1 MIVPATPEALERAA
15 RALAAGEVVAF
26 PTETVYGL
34 GADAAN
40 PQAVARVFALKQR
53 PADHPLIVHLASAE
67 AAAAWAAEMPPLA
80 CRLAERFWPGPLTLV
95 LRRAAHVDM
104 AVTGG
109 QDSIGLRVPSHPVAL
124 ALLEAFARLGSGAIA
139 APSANRFG
147 RLSATRAAHVVDE
160 FGDAVRT
167 VIDGGDSD
175 VGIESTIVDVSSGR
189 AVLLRPGAIGVD
201 ELADALGEQP
211 AARDG
216 HSPRASGTL
225 ASHYAPQAQ
234 VMLVEADL
242 VTEIARF
249 LAGDGKSVAV
259 LARTAGEPLFDAAPG
274 APRWHRAALDVAMY
288 AHDLYAVLRA
298 LDAPGTDVI
307 VVEQPPL
314 DVRWSAVHDRLLRA
328 AADRPAGAHAPSA
341 PDSPV
346 SAAGL
351 SPAADHRR

>member
-1 MIVPATPEALERAA
+1 MIVPATPEELERAA

-40 PQAVARVFALKQR
+40 PRAVGRVFALKQR

-80 CRLAERFWPGPLTLV
+80 RRLAERFWPGPLTLV
-95 LRRAAHVDM
+95 LRRAPGVDT

-109 QDSIGLRVPSHPVAL
+109 QDTIGLRVPSHPVAL
-124 ALLEAFARLGSGAIA
+124 ALLQAFARVGSGAIA

-160 FGDAVRT
+160 FGDALPL

-175 VGIESTIVDVSSGR
+175 VGIESTIIDVSSGH

-201 ELADALGEQP
+201 RIAEALGELP
-211 AARDG
+211 AARDAR
-216 HSPRASGTL
+216 SPRASGTL
-225 ASHYAPQAQ
+225 DSHYAPQAQ

-242 VTEIARF
+242 VAEVVRF

-259 LARTAGEPLFDAAPG
+259 LARTAGEPLLDAVRIV
-274 APRWHRAALDVAMY
+274 PRWHRAPADAAAY
-288 AHDLYAVLRA
+288 AHDLYAVLRS
-298 LDAPGTDVI
+298 LDAPGTEVI
-307 VVEQPPL
+307 VVEQPPPG
-314 DVRWSAVHDRLLRA
+314 VQWSAVHDRLLRA
-328 AADRPAGAHAPSA
+328 AADRPAGAPAGPTAVADAAPTA
-341 PDSPV
+341 
-346 SAAGL
+346 
-351 SPAADHRR
+351 RRRR